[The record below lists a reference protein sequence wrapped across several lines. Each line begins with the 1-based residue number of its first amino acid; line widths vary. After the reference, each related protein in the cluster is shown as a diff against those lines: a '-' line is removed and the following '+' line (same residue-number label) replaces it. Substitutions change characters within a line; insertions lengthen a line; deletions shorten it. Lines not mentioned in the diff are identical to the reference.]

1 MSFTPEWISGYP
13 ADKSDE
19 RMMLASDLALK
30 FDPIYSKM
38 ALFGGIRAL
47 RAVYRYSNLGV
58 LTDGPEM
65 LTNISSSI

>member
-1 MSFTPEWISGYP
+1 VDQYS

-19 RMMLASDLALK
+19 RMMLASDLVLK
-30 FDPIYSKM
+30 FDSIHSEM

-58 LTDGPEM
+58 LT
-65 LTNISSSI
+65 T